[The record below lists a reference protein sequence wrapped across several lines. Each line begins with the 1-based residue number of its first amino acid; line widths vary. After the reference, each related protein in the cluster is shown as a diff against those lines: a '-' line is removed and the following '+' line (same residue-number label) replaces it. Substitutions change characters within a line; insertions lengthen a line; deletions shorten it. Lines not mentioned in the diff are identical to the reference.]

1 MDSDWSVE
9 CAADDPWVVVP
20 WSGKDRTIR
29 YIDLRAAPE
38 RLMEI
43 PEAARFPSIAE
54 ALRQWNKPE
63 SALYTA
69 KCDVWSYSGDLFDAN
84 DLPGFACAHASYID
98 LLTSQRQIFSEF
110 AAAENLLRRWSAS
123 ARHIHPTSSRAE
135 WILRRARVLPGETQ
149 ASAHPHPVP
158 LDGFAA
164 TVYIWGYGNTSQ
176 EAEENWAGSLMAL
189 IHPVLAEPHLNPKQQ

>member
-1 MDSDWSVE
+1 VESDWSVE
-9 CAADDPWVVVP
+9 CGANDPWVVVP
-20 WSGKDRTIR
+20 WSGKDRAIR

-69 KCDVWSYSGDLFDAN
+69 KCDVWSYTADLFDAN

-98 LLTSQRQIFSEF
+98 LLTSQRQIFADF

-123 ARHIHPTSSRAE
+123 AQHIRPANCRAE
-135 WILRRARVLPGETQ
+135 WILRRARILPAETP
-149 ASAHPHPVP
+149 ASAHPNPVP

-164 TVYIWGYGNTSQ
+164 TLYVWGYGNTSQ
-176 EAEENWAGSLMAL
+176 EAEQNWARSLMAL
-189 IHPVLAEPHLNPKQQ
+189 IEPVLAEPHLDSKQQ